1 MLWIYE
7 RSNQT
12 LRIETRYDNATKEYV
27 LITRRVDG
35 TEQVERFLDGP
46 SFQARLA
53 SLERQLDAEQWQ
65 NRSVTALHD
74 GWRL

>member
-12 LRIETRYDNATKEYV
+12 LRIETRYDSATKEYV
-27 LITRRVDG
+27 LIIRRIDD
-35 TEQVERFLDGP
+35 TEQVERFPDGP
-46 SFQARLA
+46 SFQARLD
-53 SLERQLDAEQWQ
+53 SLERQLDAEEWQ

-74 GWRL
+74 GWKL